1 MATNR
6 TEWLKER
13 NNGIGAS
20 DAAAILGL
28 SPYMSNQR
36 LWEIKT
42 GRFVPEDIGDKPYVK
57 YGIEAE
63 KHIRALFALEN
74 PQYQVGYEEFRIVRN
89 PQYPFICATLDGWLT
104 DQSGRMGVWECK
116 TTEIR
121 KAADWQEWTGRV
133 PENYYI
139 QLLHQLLAT
148 GYDFA
153 ILTARIIY
161 TDRNG
166 KKKSVTQDYPL
177 ERIDVLDDLKYL
189 LQKEIEFWE
198 CVKTDK
204 RPALIL
210 PEI

>member
-1 MATNR
+1 MMKTRA
-6 TEWLKER
+6 EWLKER
-13 NNGIGAS
+13 NKGIGAS
-20 DAAAILGL
+20 DAAAIIGL
-28 SPYMSNQR
+28 SPYMSNEK

-104 DQSGRMGVWECK
+104 EQSGRMGVWECK

-121 KAADWQEWTGRV
+121 KAADWREWTDRV

-166 KKKSVTQDYPL
+166 NRKTVTQDYCVERADVMEDL
-177 ERIDVLDDLKYL
+177 EYL

-198 CVKTDK
+198 YVKADK
-204 RPALIL
+204 KPALIL
-210 PEI
+210 PTI

>member
-1 MATNR
+1 MKTRA
-6 TEWLKER
+6 EWLKER
-13 NNGIGAS
+13 NKGIGAS

-42 GRFVPEDIGDKPYVK
+42 GRFIPEDIGDKPYVK
-57 YGIEAE
+57 YGVEAE
-63 KHIRALFALEN
+63 RHIRALFALEN
-74 PQYQVGYEEFRIVRN
+74 PQYRVGYEEFRIVQN
-89 PQYPFICATLDGWLT
+89 PKHPFICATLDGWLT
-104 DQSGRMGVWECK
+104 EQSGRMGVWECK

-121 KAADWQEWTGRV
+121 KSADWQEWSGRV

-153 ILTARIIY
+153 VLTARIIY

-177 ERIDVLDDLKYL
+177 ERIDVLDDLNYL
-189 LQKEIEFWE
+189 LQEEIKFWE
-198 CVKTDK
+198 CVKADRK
-204 RPALIL
+204 PVLIL

>member
-1 MATNR
+1 M
-6 TEWLKER
+6 
-13 NNGIGAS
+13 
-20 DAAAILGL
+20 
-28 SPYMSNQR
+28 
-36 LWEIKT
+36 
-42 GRFVPEDIGDKPYVK
+42 
-57 YGIEAE
+57 
-63 KHIRALFALEN
+63 FALEN

-166 KKKSVTQDYPL
+166 NRKTITQDYRV
-177 ERIDVLDDLKYL
+177 ERADVLDDLKYL

>member
-1 MATNR
+1 MAKNR
-6 TEWLKER
+6 AEWLKER
-13 NNGIGAS
+13 NKGIGAS

-42 GRFVPEDIGDKPYVK
+42 GRFIPEDIGEKPYVK
-57 YGIEAE
+57 YGVEAE

-74 PQYQVGYEEFRIVRN
+74 PQYRVGYEEFRIAQN
-89 PQYPFICATLDGWLT
+89 PKHPFICATLDGWRT
-104 DQSGRMGVWECK
+104 EQSGRMGVWECK

-166 KKKSVTQDYPL
+166 NRKTITQDYRF
-177 ERIDVLDDLKYL
+177 ERSDVLDDLKYL

-198 CVKTDK
+198 CVKADK
-204 RPALIL
+204 KPALIL
-210 PEI
+210 PAI